1 MAGSELKSGFGKML
15 AGKGINI
22 GASPELGG
30 GLSADAKAFHES
42 MGPSSALDT
51 LSKSIS
57 PDSSGTNIGAGFG
70 LPQASQFGLGSDLDL
85 TSNLTSDASYTGDIY
100 RGIGPFRSQQGG
112 YMQGYQEGGE
122 ANNGILSKLNQLSDI
137 YFSISVGDEKY
148 VLGPND
154 EYGGY
159 PDNWILQAQYRG
171 PYRELNGQHVV
182 WVELRS
188 ISNEFDL
195 NELDSLE
202 LSKNIST
209 TINHELVHFYQL
221 KKQAKSK
228 GLTDFEAYRE
238 MVCDTKQVPAGNPER
253 YYEICGEYPPEELGD
268 ERELYLTRHGEI
280 DAYAHEA
287 AEQLLDKYS
296 PKEAHNA

>member
-1 MAGSELKSGFGKML
+1 MWKLQGGSYIPGFSRQAYGAGLQRDVTKTQQDQARKAAELNKYMSKRGAMGKWGGKIASGLLGAALGSTMGPVGLMLAKAGGAGIGSLIGGSKMLAGEGPSMKPGAGTGLLGSTYEQLGEAKGGIDEAMRGQAMGAAGSQLMSGLTGMAGSELKSGFGKML

-112 YMQGYQEGGE
+112 YMQGYQEGG
-122 ANNGILSKLNQLSDI
+122 
-137 YFSISVGDEKY
+137 
-148 VLGPND
+148 
-154 EYGGY
+154 
-159 PDNWILQAQYRG
+159 QASG
-171 PYRELNGQHVV
+171 
-182 WVELRS
+182 
-188 ISNEFDL
+188 
-195 NELDSLE
+195 
-202 LSKNIST
+202 
-209 TINHELVHFYQL
+209 
-221 KKQAKSK
+221 A
-228 GLTDFEAYRE
+228 
-238 MVCDTKQVPAGNPER
+238 
-253 YYEICGEYPPEELGD
+253 
-268 ERELYLTRHGEI
+268 
-280 DAYAHEA
+280 
-287 AEQLLDKYS
+287 
-296 PKEAHNA
+296 